1 MNTSGNAPRKLAND
15 CFAALDTLMPHEQ
28 AMRLLKERV
37 RAVVGTEELDL
48 ADALGRVLAEDVIAP
63 RDIPA
68 FANAAMDGFAV
79 RHADLNPD
87 AETTL
92 PVALRV
98 FAGDVPQALPAASAA
113 RIFTGA
119 PMPDG
124 ADTCIMQE
132 DVEYDEAAGVAHIPA
147 GVPKGINVRPAGE
160 DQRAGQPVVRA
171 GQRLRAPE
179 LAAIASTGTAQVKVY
194 RRLKV
199 ALLSTGDEIIRPG
212 TPFRDGAIYDANHFF
227 LRGALA
233 TLPVQVEDFGILPD
247 ERTAVEDAMRRA
259 ADTCDVIITSA
270 GISTGEAD
278 YMAETVRKLGALH
291 AWRLAIKP
299 GKPLAFGQIGDT
311 VYLGLPGNP
320 VAAFV
325 TFLIYGWPLLAGL
338 AGHDWK
344 EPERITLPAGFEMKR
359 RKVGRR
365 EFLRGWLESDARG
378 RTVVRRFA
386 KDGSGLISS
395 AVAASGLIEITEKL
409 QQVAEGDMVNFI
421 PFGSFGIGPK

>member
-1 MNTSGNAPRKLAND
+1 MSKTPRRLAND
-15 CFAALDTLMPHEQ
+15 CFAALDQLMPHDE
-28 AMRLLKERV
+28 AMRLLKERITP
-37 RAVVGTEELDL
+37 VVGTEEMAL

-79 RHADLNPD
+79 RHADLEPE

-92 PVALRV
+92 PVVMRV
-98 FAGDVPQALPAASAA
+98 FAGDVPKPLPEGAAA

-119 PMPDG
+119 PMPQG
-124 ADTCIMQE
+124 ADTCVMQE
-132 DVEYDEAAGVAHIPA
+132 DVDHDEAAGVAHFPA
-147 GVPKGINVRPAGE
+147 GIPRGINVRPAGE
-160 DQRAGQPVVRA
+160 DQRAGAPVVRA
-171 GQRLRAPE
+171 GQRLRPPE
-179 LAAIASTGTAQVKVY
+179 LAAIASTGAGRVKVF

-199 ALLSTGDEIIRPG
+199 ALMSTGDEIIRPG
-212 TPFRDGAIYDANHFF
+212 APFSEGKIYDANHFF

-233 TLPVQVEDFGILPD
+233 TLPAEVVDFGILED
-247 ERTAVEDAMRRA
+247 ERAAVEAAFSRA
-259 ADTCDVIITSA
+259 AEECDVIITSA

-278 YMAETVRKLGALH
+278 YMAETVRKLGRLH

-299 GKPLAFGQIGDT
+299 GKPIAFGQIGDT

-325 TFLIYGWPLLAGL
+325 TFLVYGWPLLSGL

-359 RKVGRR
+359 RKTGRR
-365 EFLRGWLESDARG
+365 EFLRGWLETDEAG
-378 RTVVRRFA
+378 RTVVRRFP

-395 AVAASGLIEITEKL
+395 AVAATGLIEITEEPDH
-409 QQVAEGDMVNFI
+409 VAPGDAVRFI
-421 PFGSFGIGPK
+421 PFGAFGIGPN

>member
-1 MNTSGNAPRKLAND
+1 MSTPPRRLAND
-15 CFAALDTLMPHEQ
+15 CFAALDKLMPHEE
-28 AMRLLKERV
+28 AMRLLKERI
-37 RAVVGTEELDL
+37 APVVDTEEVAL

-79 RHADLNPD
+79 RHADLN
-87 AETTL
+87 AEDETEL
-92 PVALRV
+92 PVVMRV
-98 FAGDVPQALPAASAA
+98 FAGDVPQPLPAGAAA

-119 PMPDG
+119 PMPQG
-124 ADTCIMQE
+124 ADTCVMQE
-132 DVEYDEAAGVAHIPA
+132 DVEYDEAAGKARFPA
-147 GVPKGINVRPAGE
+147 GIPKGINVRPAGE

-171 GQRLRAPE
+171 GERLRPPE
-179 LAAIASTGTAQVKVY
+179 LAAIASTGTGRVRVY

-199 ALLSTGDEIIRPG
+199 ALMSTGDEIIRPG
-212 TPFRDGAIYDANHFF
+212 TPFSEGKIYDANHFF

-233 TLPVQVEDFGILPD
+233 TLPVEVVDYGILAD
-247 ERTAVEDAMRRA
+247 ERTVVEEAFTRA
-259 ADTCDVIITSA
+259 AAECDVIITSA

-278 YMAETVRKLGALH
+278 YMAEAVRKLGQLH

-299 GKPLAFGQIGDT
+299 GKPIAFGQIGDT

-325 TFLIYGWPLLAGL
+325 TFLIYGWPLLSGL

-344 EPERITLPAGFEMKR
+344 EPQRIVLPAGFAMKR

-365 EFLRGWLESDARG
+365 EFLRGWLETDESG
-378 RTVVRRFA
+378 RTIVRRYP

-395 AVAASGLIEITEKL
+395 AVAATGIIEITEEL
-409 QQVAEGDMVNFI
+409 PAVAEGDLVRFI
-421 PFGSFGIGPK
+421 PFGAYGIGPK